1 MISGRLFHSGDA
13 DKMVNWAHM
22 ATENLDIIIRADSSD
37 AVKDIGAVEGKMSG
51 LSKIAGVAAV
61 GAASVGAS
69 LIAFGK
75 ASIDAASALEQQEV
89 AFKTLLGSQEKA
101 VAFLGDVQKFAA
113 KTPFETTD
121 ITQAAQTMLA
131 FGADV
136 KSVMPNIQMI
146 GDVALGNKEKFAS
159 LSLAFSQVQAT
170 GKLMGQDLMQMV
182 NQGFNPLQ
190 IMAEK
195 SGKSMAELKDEMS
208 AGKIT
213 SEMVT
218 QAFKDATSEGGRFY
232 GGMAAQSTT
241 FAGLVS
247 TLSDAWTTFL
257 QGSGKLLIEWAK
269 ALVTQLTTLIQNVLP
284 VVVEK
289 IDLLMKKF
297 AEFMPSGE
305 GVMAFFGSLGVAV
318 KDAATKFEQQ
328 TGIVA
333 QLKDAFGRLWETIQN
348 SLMPALAKLWEAMQ
362 PLMPV
367 FEAFGK
373 FLAAVLIVSLKILI
387 EVLTIVAQWLIEI
400 VAKLAE
406 FSAEVLNNMKPGIEA
421 LTVVFNKVGEAI
433 QWVIGKF
440 NGMKDAAY
448 AALAA
453 AQSAL
458 SKIPGIGGLVG
469 APPGK
474 ADGGA
479 VTAGK
484 TYMVGERGPE
494 LFVPGSSGSIVPN
507 HELGGAMS
515 VSILE
520 GANVSV
526 RSDADIRAIADMVS
540 TQLARTM
547 QAQRNGLASAL

>member
-1 MISGRLFHSGDA
+1 
-13 DKMVNWAHM
+13 M
-22 ATENLDIIIRADSSD
+22 ASENLDIIIRADSSD

-61 GAASVGAS
+61 GAAAVGAS
-69 LIAFGK
+69 LVAFGK

-101 VAFLGDVQKFAA
+101 VSFLGDVQKFAA

-159 LSLAFSQVQAT
+159 LSLSFSQVQAT

-195 SGKSMAELKDEMS
+195 SGKSMAELKKEME

-218 QAFKDATSEGGRFY
+218 QAFRDATSEGGRFY

-257 QGSGKLLIEWAK
+257 QGSGKLLLEWAK
-269 ALVTQLTTLIQNVLP
+269 TLVTWLTTLIQNVLP
-284 VVVEK
+284 MVIEK
-289 IDLLMKKF
+289 IDALMK
-297 AEFMPSGE
+297 AISGFMPSGE
-305 GVMAFFGSLGVAV
+305 GLMAFFGSLGAAV
-318 KDAATKFEQQ
+318 KDAAMKFEQQ

-348 SLMPALAKLWEAMQ
+348 SLMPALGKLWEAMQ
-362 PLMPV
+362 PLMPL

-387 EVLTIVAQWLIEI
+387 EVLTLVAQWLIEI

-406 FSAEVLNNMKPGIEA
+406 FSAEVLNNLKPGIEL
-421 LTVVFNKVGEAI
+421 LTAAFNKIGEAI
-433 QWVIGKF
+433 QWVISKF

-458 SKIPGIGGLVG
+458 SKIPGIGSLVG
-469 APPGK
+469 TPPGK

-494 LFVPGSSGSIVPN
+494 LFVPGSSGNIVPN
-507 HELGGAMS
+507 HELGGSMS
-515 VSILE
+515 VSIME
-520 GANVSV
+520 GANVNV
-526 RSDADIRAIADMVS
+526 RSDADIRAIADQVA

-547 QAQRNGLASAL
+547 QAQRSGLATAM